1 MLPIKY
7 CLQQFYRLPLIL
19 IISIAPALP
28 TFAQTGIPDGSMSQC
43 DTQMQTFLTNYQI
56 PGATFALTKNGK
68 LIYMRAFG
76 TANQTGTEATQPYH
90 MFRIASVSKP
100 ITSVAIM
107 KLVEDGQ
114 LSLSDKPFG
123 PGGILNA
130 DPYFANA
137 NVTDTRVYN
146 ITIQNLLEH
155 SAGWN
160 RDVPMP
166 PGPLS
171 PYPWSYPHSDPIAF
185 PLHVTQTLGEANP
198 VTERAMIKFSIQKG
212 LNFAPGTGNN
222 YSNVGYLVLGEVI
235 EKKTGLSYENYVK
248 QNIFAPL
255 GIYDIRL
262 GKNLLADKQEREGE
276 YINSFTTLSVYGT
289 GQFVPWQYGGW
300 SIEAMDAHGGW
311 IATARDLVRL
321 LTAVDAFP
329 SRPDILSA
337 STIQTMTT
345 PSATHPGYAKGWV
358 VSSSGSW
365 FHGGSLDG
373 TSSEMVRTNGQLTWA
388 VILNKRTN
396 ASGFSNAMHN
406 LGWNCVNSTTTFPTH
421 DLFDVPTQNASLMNF
436 SNVTSNSITVNWT
449 NGNGDGRVLIM
460 RAGGAP
466 NKFPLDGTEYT
477 VGQEVDLGDGN
488 RVVYSGAENNTTLSN
503 LNGNTNY
510 QFRLYEYKKNA
521 NTGNYALYQLANP
534 ASGSQNT
541 LGTTSQTTRFDFD
554 GDGKSDVS
562 VFRPDSRAWHL
573 LQSRSGYAAPQ
584 FGLLTDKLV
593 PADYDGDGKTDIA
606 VFRENLSDPDKA
618 KFFILQSSNNQ
629 LREEQFGTFGDI
641 PVAGDW
647 DGDGRSDI
655 GVYRA
660 GTTANPQGSFY
671 YRPSSQPTVNFIPH
685 PWGIAGDKLVV
696 ADYDGDG
703 KTDAAVFRPSNGV
716 WYIQRSREGFYA
728 IQFGALEDKPVV
740 GDYDGDGK
748 ADQAV
753 FRPANGVWYVWNS
766 TNGFSAAQFGISTD
780 KPVSADYDGDG
791 KTDLAVYRDGTWFLL
806 NSRDGFASLGFGMA
820 TDQPVLSVFV
830 P

>member
-1 MLPIKY
+1 MSPIKY
-7 CLQQFYRLPLIL
+7 CLQKFHRLSLIL
-19 IISIAPALP
+19 IISIAFALP
-28 TFAQTGIPDGSMSQC
+28 IFAQTGIPVSSMSQC
-43 DTQMQTFLTNYQI
+43 DTQMQTFLSNYQI

-76 TANQTGTEATQPYH
+76 TANQAGTEATQPYH

-100 ITSVAIM
+100 ITSIAIM
-107 KLVEDGQ
+107 KLIENGQ
-114 LSLSDKPFG
+114 LSLSDKVFG

-137 NVTDTRVYN
+137 NVTDSRVYN

-171 PYPWSYPHSDPIAF
+171 PYPYSYPHSDPIAF

-198 VTERAMIKFSIQKG
+198 VTERALIKFSIQKG
-212 LNFAPGTGNN
+212 LNFAPGTASN

-235 EKKTGLSYENYVK
+235 EKKTGLTYENFVK

-276 YINSFTTLSVYGT
+276 YINAFTTLSAYGT
-289 GQFVPWQYGGW
+289 GQYVPWQYGGW

-321 LTAVDAFP
+321 LTAVDGFP
-329 SRPDILSA
+329 SRPDILSP

-345 PSATHPGYAKGWV
+345 VSTVSPGYAKGWV
-358 VSSSGSW
+358 VTPSGTW

-373 TSSEMVRTNGQLTWA
+373 TSSEMVRTNDQVTWA

-396 ASGFSNAMHN
+396 ASGFSGALHN
-406 LGWNCVNSTTTFPTH
+406 LGWNCVNSTTAFPTH
-421 DLFDVPTQNASLMNF
+421 DLFDVPMQNASAMNF
-436 SNVTSNSITVNWT
+436 SNITSNSMTVNWT

-466 NKFPLDGTEYT
+466 NKFPLDGTEYSP
-477 VGQEVDLGDGN
+477 QVDLGDGN
-488 RVVYSGAENNTTLSN
+488 RVVYSGTENNTTVGN

-510 QFRLYEYKKNA
+510 QFRLYEYKKNV
-521 NTGNYALYQLANP
+521 NTGNYAVYQLANA

-541 LGTTSQTTRFDFD
+541 PGTTSQTTPRFDFD
-554 GDGKSDVS
+554 GDGKADVS
-562 VFRPDSRAWHL
+562 VFRPSNGAWYL
-573 LQSRSGYAAPQ
+573 NQSQNGFIGLQ
-584 FGLLTDKLV
+584 FGTATDRIA
-593 PADYDGDGKTDIA
+593 PADYDGDGKTDVA
-606 VFRENLSDPDKA
+606 VYRDGTWYL
-618 KFFILQSSNNQ
+618 
-629 LREEQFGTFGDI
+629 LRSRDGFTSAAFGSPTDVPLPADF
-641 PVAGDW
+641 
-647 DGDGRSDI
+647 DGDGR
-655 GVYRA
+655 A
-660 GTTANPQGSFY
+660 E
-671 YRPSSQPTVNFIPH
+671 
-685 PWGIAGDKLVV
+685 LV
-696 ADYDGDG
+696 
-703 KTDAAVFRPSNGV
+703 VFRPSNGV
-716 WYIQRSREGFYA
+716 WYSLNLVGNAFSA
-728 IQFGALEDKPVV
+728 VQFGTAEDKPVAADFDGDNKVDQAVYRPSNGVWYMLKSRDGFSAVQFGNSTDKPVV

-753 FRPANGVWYVWNS
+753 FRPSNGVWYLWNS
-766 TNGFSAAQFGISTD
+766 STGFSAAQFGISTD
-780 KPVSADYDGDG
+780 KPVPADYDGDG
-791 KTDLAVYRDGTWFLL
+791 KTDLAVYRDGTWFIL
-806 NSRDGFASLGFGMA
+806 NSTTGFSAVGFGLQ
-820 TDQPVLSVFV
+820 TDKSIPNSFV